1 MAKTGYFVSRCKGG
15 LPQAENSRAQ
25 PLPDRAVCRPD
36 RPLKKD
42 VVAVLSG
49 A

>member
-1 MAKTGYFVSRCKGG
+1 MAKAGYFVSRCKGG
-15 LPQAENSRAQ
+15 LPPAENSRAQ